1 MSKSR
6 ALSPAAQPAQ
16 AQRPGAPPA
25 AAGQAQGQ
33 AQGQPK
39 RRSSTGMIVLFV
51 MLLVPALA
59 LFLPTTVVF
68 LLGMAPT
75 LVAFVSDRDPQH
87 YAAVTVGPLNFCGVL
102 PLEMNLWR
110 DGHTID
116 LAWAALADPFNW
128 LLMYGLAGLG
138 WLIYFSVPSV
148 VAIFIAQR
156 HQAEVQRLR
165 ERLDR
170 LEEEW
175 GEDVTGRAPLV
186 PPG

>member
-1 MSKSR
+1 MPKSR
-6 ALSPAAQPAQ
+6 ALTTTQPAQ
-16 AQRPGAPPA
+16 GQRPGAGPA
-25 AAGQAQGQ
+25 AAGRPQAP
-33 AQGQPK
+33 PK
-39 RRSSTGMIVLFV
+39 QRSSMGMIVLFI
-51 MLLVPALA
+51 LLVVPALA

-75 LVAFVSDRDPQH
+75 LVAFISDRDPQH

-102 PLEMNLWR
+102 PMEMNLWR
-110 DGHTID
+110 DGHTLD

-128 LLMYGLAGLG
+128 VLMYGLAGLG

-148 VAIFIAQR
+148 VAIFVAQR
-156 HQAEVQRLR
+156 HRAEIDRMK
-165 ERLDR
+165 ERLGR

-175 GEDVTGRAPLV
+175 GEEVTGQAPLV